1 MALILAQ
8 PLLMVEL
15 FHAVGPWLLTF
26 KPFCRILGRDMNKL
40 PCFLAALA
48 IGSCFCTASE
58 NDAYVCRLQSLTRE
72 FPIEVKEI
80 IHPRWLRSTPLSVD
94 LQVVPPSEK
103 ITVLAISADDVAFTD
118 AKGNALAWSLDEVFG
133 QSGDDIELNVYT
145 VPHGEWVE
153 LKGNLIVKIGGDI
166 VTQPG
171 QTVKMGEKGKLD
183 IQGCDISYKWDADDK
198 LWISVSNSDVCML
211 EDFIFKTPSGE
222 AVRIISSSQTLG
234 DEEVSWQ
241 FEFEK
246 HVKAVSVL
254 AKTYSELQS
263 VTVPVNMRIGF
274 TGEIKSE

>member
-1 MALILAQ
+1 M
-8 PLLMVEL
+8 
-15 FHAVGPWLLTF
+15 
-26 KPFCRILGRDMNKL
+26 
-40 PCFLAALA
+40 
-48 IGSCFCTASE
+48 ASE
-58 NDAYVCRLQSLTRE
+58 NDAYVCRLQSLPLE
-72 FPIEVKEI
+72 FPIEVKEKFY
-80 IHPRWLRSTPLSVD
+80 PRWLRSTPLSVD

-246 HVKAVSVL
+246 YVKAVSVL